1 MRRHR
6 FHRWGSRVLMLD
18 SAYKKVGGVCAGLAR
33 YLGISRFFV
42 RLAALIGLCLAP
54 RAILIAYGLAYFI
67 LDDDAGLTNTSNDQE
82 F

>member
-1 MRRHR
+1 
-6 FHRWGSRVLMLD
+6 MLD

-42 RLAALIGLCLAP
+42 RLAALMS
-54 RAILIAYGLAYFI
+54 LINLS
-67 LDDDAGLTNTSNDQE
+67 DADLSLSDQI